1 MYNRKNHRHQT
12 LSSVDI
18 DQEADNIHD
27 DIHVRNHFIDDDD
40 EDAEESEEE
49 YVGNT
54 SDSYERHYQDQ
65 NLQSQH
71 SRTYSPYHYRS
82 QSCHETLQT
91 IASVA
96 GNVLEVRRGYKY
108 IPPNQFCEHFYIY
121 PKYRYDVVCLVA
133 TSFCSNFVSLHFP
146 IYYTHFAILYIFHIL
161 ILSVVRFCCIWIL
174 FGYTW

>member
-108 IPPNQFCEHFYIY
+108 IPQINCVNIFISIPNIGMMSCVLLLH
-121 PKYRYDVVCLVA
+121 L
-133 TSFCSNFVSLHFP
+133 FVR
-146 IYYTHFAILYIFHIL
+146 ILFLFIFLFTIL
-161 ILSVVRFCCIWIL
+161 ILRF
-174 FGYTW
+174 YTYSIF